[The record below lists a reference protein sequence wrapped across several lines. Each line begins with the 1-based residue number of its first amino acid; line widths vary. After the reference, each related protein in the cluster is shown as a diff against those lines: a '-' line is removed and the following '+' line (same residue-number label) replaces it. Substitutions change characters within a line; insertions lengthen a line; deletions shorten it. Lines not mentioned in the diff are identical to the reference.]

1 MVSSSNGAL
10 ASELVEKIVSL
21 AKERGSLVSDRDEI
35 FRLSLKDKVTLEV
48 RGTDDV
54 LNSFGSPSF
63 ITRITSRS
71 AAMTEVFFGDPDN
84 RQAEILRAA
93 YGWLEKHIEAGGKL
107 LVMDKMMGLH
117 PEHSHFC
124 RTIVTPEYARLLV
137 LWDKL
142 IFDLPAER
150 EKDEPEQVEI
160 MIPEWGE
167 SADEKGLPPVSILAD
182 ADNRA
187 TWALGTDYFG
197 EVKKGHL
204 RMAMY
209 REKTLMKEGK
219 GGGLGI
225 HAGGKLIRARDV
237 SSGEL
242 IEKGAIFFGLSGTG
256 KTTLSVHHFWLDPE
270 KNETVV
276 IRQDDFFSLSADA
289 QAFGTEDNAYIK
301 TEGLE
306 REGQPLLY
314 EGATRPSAALEN
326 VYIDP
331 ETREADFFRYD
342 HPFVPGGKCLNGRG
356 IVIRRELDFTD
367 DEVDIDHVDMIF
379 FITRR
384 ETIVPP
390 LAKLD
395 TEQAAAFFMLG
406 ESILT
411 SAADPTKAGQTVRS
425 VGTNPFIVGSE
436 GEEGSIFYDILKR
449 NPGIQCFLFNT
460 GGFGGRQVDVEN
472 ESLANP
478 GAMEILRRYLG
489 GFWHLDKGLGIKRE
503 LLDGTEEWFRVN
515 QVRFEL
521 IDQGEK
527 RLRMKEEIERVFED
541 IKSGKKSA
549 ADYELVKTYCLAGQ
563 KIRIQDSAALIREL
577 ARGSV
582 KWTSE
587 DYWGYEVP
595 EEVPGLNMHRFDEH
609 RYYHDGEIRKLNDE
623 LRKERIE
630 WLHSFDDLDPVIRK
644 IFG

>member
-1 MVSSSNGAL
+1 MSSSNGAL
-10 ASELVEKIVSL
+10 ARELGGKIVSL
-21 AKERGSLVSDRDEI
+21 AGDRGSLISDCGEI
-35 FRLSLKDKVTLEV
+35 FQLALKDGVTLET

-63 ITRITSRS
+63 ITRVTSRS
-71 AAMTEVFFGDPDN
+71 AAMTEVFFGDPDE

-93 YGWLEKHIEAGGKL
+93 YGWLERHVEAGGKL
-107 LVMDKMMGLH
+107 LVMDKLMGLH
-117 PEHSHFC
+117 PEHSHHC
-124 RTIVTPEYARLLV
+124 RTILTPEYARMLV

-150 EKDEPEQVEI
+150 EGNEPDQIQV

-167 SADEKGLPPVSILAD
+167 YAEPKGLPPISILAD

-209 REKTLMKEGK
+209 REKVLMKEGR

-225 HAGGKLIRARDV
+225 HAGGKLIRARDEA
-237 SSGEL
+237 SGEL
-242 IEKGAIFFGLSGTG
+242 VEKGAIFFGLSGTG

-270 KNETVV
+270 RDETVV
-276 IRQDDFFSLSADA
+276 IRQDDFFVLSDRA

-306 REGQPLLY
+306 GEGQPLLY
-314 EGATRPSAALEN
+314 AGATSSNAVLEN
-326 VYIDP
+326 VYVDP
-331 ETREADFFRYD
+331 ETRNVDFFRYD

-356 IVIRRELDFTD
+356 IVIRRELDYTD
-367 DEVDIDHVDMIF
+367 DKVDLDRVDMIF

-390 LAKLD
+390 LARLD
-395 TEQAAAFFMLG
+395 TGQAAAFFMLG

-425 VGTNPFIVGSE
+425 VGTNPFIVGSR
-436 GEEGSIFYDILKR
+436 GEEGNIFSDILKK

-460 GGFGGRQVDVEN
+460 GGFGGRQVDIEREN
-472 ESLANP
+472 LANP

-503 LLDGTEEWFRVN
+503 LRDGTEEWFSVN

-521 IDQGEK
+521 VDHGTK
-527 RLRMKEEIERVFED
+527 RLRAKEEIEKVFED
-541 IKSGKKSA
+541 IDNGRKNA

-563 KIRIQDSAALIREL
+563 KIRIQDSAALIREV

-587 DYWGYEVP
+587 DYWGYETP
-595 EEVPGLNMHRFDEH
+595 SEVPGLDLRRFDEN
-609 RYYHDGEIRKLNDE
+609 RYYTDGEIKKLNDH
-623 LRKERIE
+623 LREERIE
-630 WLHSFDDLDPVIRK
+630 WLHSFDDLDPAIRG